1 MPRAANAEQ
10 RRVRNADMRANR
22 ARGWTVRKLALWYAL
37 APASVHR
44 IVADVRIELPARWHR
59 ARLPQEAPLPAL
71 AVAHRVLAPNW
82 PSR

>member
-1 MPRAANAEQ
+1 
-10 RRVRNADMRANR
+10 MRANR
-22 ARGWTVRKLALWYAL
+22 ARGWTVRKLAQWYAL

-59 ARLPQEAPLPAL
+59 ARLPQEAPLPDL

-82 PSR
+82 PGR